1 MIKRRSDIAHPSS
14 GYGSGF
20 FEWIHIFFM
29 AVVIA
34 GILNCCIFQIIVI
47 EQHSMDPTLAEG
59 EKVYLSKCAYW
70 LSEPKSGDI
79 IVFYDENSSS
89 NYVKRVIGL
98 PGDEIRIENGSV
110 YRNGT
115 LLVEPYIKEVTS
127 GDFSITVPDGKYFC
141 MGDNRN
147 VSIDS
152 RDERIGCIAKSAI
165 IGKVIFSV
173 SPLHGI
179 AKYTH

>member
-47 EQHSMDPTLAEG
+47 EQHSMDPTLADG

-147 VSIDS
+147 HSHDS
-152 RDERIGCIAKSAI
+152 RFWNNTFVSEDKILGEAK
-165 IGKVIFSV
+165 F
-173 SPLHGI
+173 
-179 AKYTH
+179 KYYPHFEKFE

>member
-1 MIKRRSDIAHPSS
+1 M
-14 GYGSGF
+14 
-20 FEWIHIFFM
+20 
-29 AVVIA
+29 
-34 GILNCCIFQIIVI
+34 
-47 EQHSMDPTLAEG
+47 
-59 EKVYLSKCAYW
+59 
-70 LSEPKSGDI
+70 
-79 IVFYDENSSS
+79 
-89 NYVKRVIGL
+89 KRVIGL